1 MGNDLSNR
9 EALLTRGAK
18 FWPEFC
24 HPCGQIE
31 ARILERMQQTRTR
44 EPFGRRP
51 DENHCIGCPWQFAFG
66 VSPAMVK
73 EDCLGAILPNSHR
86 STHFDAAHEVA
97 LKNLLNASGCGG
109 VSNHVPKSR

>member
-9 EALLTRGAK
+9 ETVLTRAAK
-18 FWPEFC
+18 FGPEFC
-24 HPCGQIE
+24 HPRGQIE
-31 ARILERMQQTRTR
+31 ARILERMQQTGTR

-51 DENHCIGCPWQFAFG
+51 DENHCIGGPWQFALG

-73 EDCLGAILPNSHR
+73 AECLGAILPNSHR